1 MSNTQTYI
9 DDFKTFEADLN
20 GQAASSIHKLRQQAI
35 KSFEANGFPTPS
47 DEAWKSINL
56 SVLTKPYRQSV
67 AGVGSISAEAVEDAR
82 LGIDGWTIVFIDGF
96 YCKAFSDLSEIPT
109 GLTITSIADAIQSE
123 CSILADHLSSVVD
136 LDHAF
141 TALNTAF
148 LKDGALVHVA
158 RNVAI
163 ERPVHVIYL
172 STSSDEPAVS
182 YPRSLFV
189 AEENSQLTVVETF
202 AGIGIGSGSYVSNHV
217 AEIIVGDR
225 AVVDHYKVGLE
236 GDEALHVANQQVRQ
250 GKASSFSSHSI
261 SIGGAFV
268 RNDVSSALDGEGCES
283 TINGLYVLNGEQHCD
298 NYTLLEHRKP
308 GCPSHELYKGI
319 LDDSARAIFRGKI
332 HVHQIAQQTDAYQQ
346 NQNILLS
353 DDARI
358 NTKPQLEI
366 YADDV
371 KCSHGATIGQI
382 DDDALFYL
390 QTRGINRQTAHRIML
405 EAFAADVLGRI
416 KIENLRNAL
425 TDRVLSKIAS

>member
-1 MSNTQTYI
+1 MSDTQTYI
-9 DDFKTFEADLN
+9 DDFKMFEADLN
-20 GQAASSIHKLRQQAI
+20 GQAASPIHKLRQQAI
-35 KSFEANGFPTPS
+35 KSFEAVGFPTPS

-56 SVLTKPYRQSV
+56 SVLTKPYRQST
-67 AGVGSISAEAVEDAR
+67 AGAGAISAEVVKDAL
-82 LGIDGWTIVFIDGF
+82 LGIDAWTIVFVDGF
-96 YCKAFSDLSEIPT
+96 YNKAFSDLSEIPT
-109 GLTITSIADAIQSE
+109 GLTVTSIADAIQSE
-123 CSILADHLSSVVD
+123 SSILTGHLSSVAD

-163 ERPVHVIYL
+163 ERPVHVLYL
-172 STSSDEPAVS
+172 STSSDEPSVS

-202 AGIGIGSGSYVSNHV
+202 AGIGSGSYVSNHV

-236 GDEALHVANQQVRQ
+236 GDEALHVANQLVRQ

-268 RNDVSSALDGEGCES
+268 RNDVSSALDGEACES

-353 DDARI
+353 ENARI

-390 QTRGINRQTAHRIML
+390 QTRGISRQTAHRMML
-405 EAFAADVLGRI
+405 EAFAADVLGKI
-416 KIENLRNAL
+416 KIKNLRNAL
-425 TDRVLSKIAS
+425 TDRVLRKIAS